1 VRTPRATLILRWLA
15 ALAGAAYVATVVAL
29 GPRLVE
35 NNHWDSD
42 VSGPL
47 ALADR
52 LPGSGPVYI
61 PHYGE
66 WVTFW
71 WLLATR
77 GLPGHEDIWTA
88 SGYGL
93 TLLGAA
99 LLAWATWSI
108 AGRWAGVTAAATALV
123 VGPFALRS
131 FLSTT
136 GAHVTNPFGAVVLA
150 CVLVLLSRTR
160 SWLPAIVGGLIAGSF
175 VASDGLLWFA
185 GIVPFAL
192 AAALLAR
199 TTRRRD
205 VALRASAT
213 LVIAV
218 TTFVATDL
226 VMRALDY
233 RLAQA
238 SVGLD
243 SLRDLPH
250 NIIQLVRMIA
260 LLGGANYALPGG
272 GYPQEPL
279 RTIVALL
286 TFAAVGA
293 TLLAAT
299 RAFRAEAPT
308 RAYAFYWAV
317 SVGLLGVALVVTPN
331 ASDLGPKSV
340 NYILTFVFAA
350 GAGLGLLAASSLRAQ
365 TVVAAGV
372 AIVAAA
378 NIAGIIGG
386 RAEVTGVIELQE
398 QAPKILQTL
407 ERRGVTRGYAGFWN
421 AGNLS
426 WQTNMRLMVSPVVS
440 CGAKLCPN
448 NFFTIQSWYE
458 PKGGPTFLLVDP
470 RNVDLKA
477 PPFVSDAAA
486 TYRFG
491 PLILYVFEDDIAKHI
506 LTAPTS

>member
-1 VRTPRATLILRWLA
+1 MLPARAALILRWVA

-47 ALADR
+47 ALAQR
-52 LPGSGPVYI
+52 LRGSGPVFI

-66 WVTFW
+66 WTTFW

-77 GLPGHEDIWTA
+77 WLPGHRDIWTV

-93 TLLGAA
+93 TLLGAV
-99 LLAWATWSI
+99 LLGWATSRV

-123 VGPFALRS
+123 VGPFVLRS

-150 CVLVLLSRTR
+150 CVLVLLARTR
-160 SWLPAIVGGLIAGSF
+160 SWLPVVAGGLIAGTL

-185 GIVPFAL
+185 GIVPFAF

-205 VALRASAT
+205 VALRAGAT

-218 TTFVATDL
+218 AAYVATDL

-233 RLAQA
+233 RLARA

-250 NIIQLVRMIA
+250 NAVQLGRMIA
-260 LLGGANYALPGG
+260 LLGGANYALPGP
-272 GYPQEPL
+272 YPQEPL
-279 RTIVALL
+279 RAIVALL
-286 TFAAVGA
+286 TFVGVGA
-293 TLLAAT
+293 VLLAAAKAV
-299 RAFRAEAPT
+299 RADAAI
-308 RAYAFYWAV
+308 RAYAFYWAIV
-317 SVGLLGVALVVTPN
+317 VALLGLAFVLTPN
-331 ASDLGPKSV
+331 ATDLGPKSV
-340 NYILTFVFAA
+340 NYILTVAFAA

-365 TVVAAGV
+365 AVVAAGV
-372 AIVAAA
+372 AIVAAV
-378 NIAGIIGG
+378 NIAGIVDG
-386 RAEVTGVIELQE
+386 RAEVSGIVELQK
-398 QAPKILQTL
+398 QAPKIIQTL
-407 ERRGVTRGYAGFWN
+407 ERRGVTRGYAGFWDS
-421 AGNLS
+421 GNLS
-426 WQTNMRLMVSPVVS
+426 WQSGMRLVVSPVVN

-448 NFFTIQSWYE
+448 KFFTIRSWYE
-458 PKGGPTFLLVDP
+458 PKGGPTFLLIDP
-470 RNVDLKA
+470 TNAVIKA
-477 PPFVSDAAA
+477 PRFVSEAAA

-491 PLILYVFEDDIAKHI
+491 PLTAYVFRDDIASHI
-506 LTAPTS
+506 LLHPPS

>member
-1 VRTPRATLILRWLA
+1 
-15 ALAGAAYVATVVAL
+15 
-29 GPRLVE
+29 VE

-47 ALADR
+47 ALAER
-52 LPGSGPVYI
+52 LRGSGPVFI

-77 GLPGHEDIWTA
+77 GLPGHRDIWTA

-93 TLLGAA
+93 TLLGAV
-99 LLAWATWSI
+99 LLGWATWRV

-123 VGPFALRS
+123 VGPFAVRS

-160 SWLPAIVGGLIAGSF
+160 SWVPAVAGGVVAGTF
-175 VASDGLLWFA
+175 VASDGLLWLA

-199 TTRRRD
+199 ATGRRD
-205 VALRASAT
+205 IALRAGAT
-213 LVIAV
+213 LVITI
-218 TTFVATDL
+218 TTFVVTDV

-233 RLAQA
+233 RLARA

-250 NIIQLVRMIA
+250 NAVQLGRMIA
-260 LLGGANYALPGG
+260 LLGGANYALPGP
-272 GYPQEPL
+272 YPHEPL
-279 RTIVALL
+279 RAIVALL

-299 RAFRAEAPT
+299 RSLRADALT
-308 RAYAFYWAV
+308 RAYAFYWAAAV
-317 SVGLLGVALVVTPN
+317 ALLGVALVITPN

-340 NYILTFVFAA
+340 NYILTFAFAA

-365 TVVAAGV
+365 TVAAAGV
-372 AIVAAA
+372 AIVAAV
-378 NIAGIIGG
+378 NIAGIVGG
-386 RAEVTGVIELQE
+386 RAEVTGVLELQK
-398 QAPKILQTL
+398 QAPKIVQTL

-426 WQTNMRLMVSPVVS
+426 WQTGMRLVVSPVVS
-440 CGAKLCPN
+440 CGANLCPN
-448 NFFTIQSWYE
+448 NFFTIRSWYE

-470 RNVDLKA
+470 TYVDIKA
-477 PPFVSDAAA
+477 PPFVSEAAA

-491 PLILYVFEDDIAKHI
+491 SLTAYVFDDDIAKHI
-506 LTAPTS
+506 LFHPPS